1 MVFYL
6 HVDIGVYGTL
16 WILLVAYVTRFMP
29 YGVRYASGSM
39 LQLHRELE
47 ESAATSGASWWATF
61 RRIVVPLV
69 LPGLAAGWIYVVIV
83 SIREL
88 SSSIL
93 LYGPDSQ
100 VVSVTIWEL
109 WENGQHAELAALGV
123 LLVAVLL
130 ALVTLAQAGMRRF
143 GIGEA

>member
-1 MVFYL
+1 
-6 HVDIGVYGTL
+6 
-16 WILLVAYVTRFMP
+16 
-29 YGVRYASGSM
+29 M
-39 LQLHRELE
+39 L
-47 ESAATSGASWWATF
+47 
-61 RRIVVPLV
+61 PLV
-69 LPGLAAGWIYVVIV
+69 LPGLAAGWIYIVIV
-83 SIREL
+83 SVREL

-130 ALVTLAQAGMRRF
+130 ALVTLTQAGMRRF
-143 GIGEA
+143 GIREA